1 MRRRRRASR
10 GASCAW
16 QCNGGWGL
24 RLSPIRSRGE
34 GHLARWAHG
43 DRRPLG
49 LDFGAPSSLRPA
61 TKVTGYDLR
70 PMTDRPLQDICK
82 H

>member
-16 QCNGGWGL
+16 QCSKWVL

-34 GHLARWAHG
+34 GRLAHWARWDG
-43 DRRPLG
+43 RPSGWILG
-49 LDFGAPSSLRPA
+49 PELTLTS
-61 TKVTGYDLR
+61 
-70 PMTDRPLQDICK
+70 